1 MNIELAVVSVV
12 FGPFILI
19 RFLQS
24 LGAAAASAGQ
34 GPPPRFQ
41 PKQGLNG
48 SPSWPVTMG
57 EPGAHRR

>member
-19 RFLQS
+19 RFLRS

-41 PKQGLNG
+41 PKQGLKRKPKLA
-48 SPSWPVTMG
+48 PSQWDTEG
-57 EPGAHRR
+57 TE